1 MAAQIQD
8 AIQAVADR
16 VEALAPSAS
25 DADALVRLGKA
36 VEGLIHADAV
46 GAVETARDAA
56 VQALDTGRVTA
67 LADLADA
74 AASALATLAANAGA
88 DAQLIHATLIR

>member
-16 VEALAPSAS
+16 VQALAPSAS

-36 VEGLIHADAV
+36 VEGLIRADAI
-46 GAVETARDAA
+46 GAVEAARDGAVEALDAERAAALAA
-56 VQALDTGRVTA
+56 VTDATGAA
-67 LADLADA
+67 LAV
-74 AASALATLAANAGA
+74 LAAGGGA
-88 DAQLIHATLIR
+88 DSALIHATLIR